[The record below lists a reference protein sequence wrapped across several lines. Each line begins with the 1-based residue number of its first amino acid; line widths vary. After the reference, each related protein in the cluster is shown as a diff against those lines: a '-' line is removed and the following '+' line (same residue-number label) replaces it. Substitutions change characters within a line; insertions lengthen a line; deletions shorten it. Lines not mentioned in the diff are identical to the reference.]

1 MYTFTPAQPR
11 EAEHMSQVA
20 LCRALRKV
28 HVPQAHWAALASE
41 ADDVDEDE
49 EEAEDDEVAAEAV
62 AAAAGSSDPPK
73 R

>member
-1 MYTFTPAQPR
+1 
-11 EAEHMSQVA
+11 MSQVA

-41 ADDVDEDE
+41 VDDVDEE
-49 EEAEDDEVAAEAV
+49 EDDEVVVEAAE
-62 AAAAGSSDPPK
+62 AAGSSDPPK